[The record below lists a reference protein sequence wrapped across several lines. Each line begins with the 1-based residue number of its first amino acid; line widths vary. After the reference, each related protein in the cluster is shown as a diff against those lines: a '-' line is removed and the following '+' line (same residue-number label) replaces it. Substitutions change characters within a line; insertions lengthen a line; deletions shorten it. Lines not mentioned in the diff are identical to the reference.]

1 MKPPFD
7 TLACWLV
14 ACVIFFGS
22 LYAANHAPAGP
33 APAGPAPATPSV
45 WYIEVLRGGEHVTSF
60 LSNDKPITDSGITEF
75 TTTDGVDI
83 TTTAPILAKKRP
95 Q

>member
-22 LYAANHAPAGP
+22 LYAANHAPT
-33 APAGPAPATPSV
+33 GPAPATPSV